1 MAGVPDFSGP
11 GPWSLPVG
19 GYVVEELDLSLPAV
33 LVARDP
39 RTRRQMKVQLNLPFA
54 FSDEHGAQ
62 REISLEDRPHSEPAG
77 HGVVYLGPRELMPL
91 LSPLRTLTGDVID
104 YATVWPTSELQIETW
119 SGRSVIV
126 SANDGGEW
134 EVIGPGFYIVGV
146 FGEPTIWT
154 GGVWQ
159 Q

>member
-1 MAGVPDFSGP
+1 MGGVPDFDGP

-19 GYVVEELDLSLPAV
+19 GYVVEELDLSYPAV

-39 RTRRQMKVQLNLPFA
+39 GSRRQLKVQLHLPFTLNEDA
-54 FSDEHGAQ
+54 DSHRRIGREENTRAQ
-62 REISLEDRPHSEPAG
+62 NTRQ
-77 HGVVYLGPRELMPL
+77 GVVYLGPTELMPL

-119 SGRSVIV
+119 SGRRVTV
-126 SANDGGEW
+126 SANEGGEW

-146 FGEPTIWT
+146 FGRPTIWT
-154 GGVWQ
+154 GELWG
-159 Q
+159 

>member
-1 MAGVPDFSGP
+1 MAGAPDFSGP

-19 GYVVEELDLSLPAV
+19 GYVVEELDLSYPAV
-33 LVARDP
+33 LVAREP
-39 RTRRQMKVQLNLPFA
+39 RSRRQLKVQLNLPFSL
-54 FSDEHGAQ
+54 SDESRHRQELDVGP
-62 REISLEDRPHSEPAG
+62 DGWDDHPG

-119 SGRSVIV
+119 SGRTVTV

-134 EVIGPGFYIVGV
+134 EVFGPGFYIVGV
-146 FGEPTIWT
+146 FGQPTIWT
-154 GGVWQ
+154 GELWRQ
-159 Q
+159 

>member
-1 MAGVPDFSGP
+1 MAGVPDFSAP

-19 GYVVEELDLSLPAV
+19 GYVVEELDLSYPAV

-39 RTRRQMKVQLNLPFA
+39 RSRSQLKVQLNLPFTL
-54 FSDEHGAQ
+54 SDEGAGQ
-62 REISLEDRPHSEPAG
+62 QEIGPEVDGWDEQAG

-119 SGRSVIV
+119 RGRIVTV

-134 EVIGPGFYIVGV
+134 EVFGPGFYIVGV
-146 FGEPTIWT
+146 FGQPTIWT
-154 GGVWQ
+154 GELWRQ
-159 Q
+159 

>member
-1 MAGVPDFSGP
+1 MAGAPDFSGP

-19 GYVVEELDLSLPAV
+19 GYVVEELDLTYPAV

-39 RTRRQMKVQLNLPFA
+39 RSRRQLKVQLNLPFA
-54 FSDEHGAQ
+54 FSDETGAR
-62 REISLEDRPHSEPAG
+62 RELGLDDRPPAEPAES
-77 HGVVYLGPRELMPL
+77 GVVYLGPRELMPL

-119 SGRSVIV
+119 SGRSVTA

-146 FGEPTIWT
+146 FGRPTIWT
-154 GGVWQ
+154 GELWQ

>member
-1 MAGVPDFSGP
+1 MAGAPDFSGP

-19 GYVVEELDLSLPAV
+19 GYVVEELDLTYPAV

-39 RTRRQMKVQLNLPFA
+39 HTRRQLKVQLNLPYA
-54 FSDEHGAQ
+54 FSDQTGE
-62 REISLEDRPHSEPAG
+62 RRPFELDEDPGTERAG
-77 HGVVYLGPRELMPL
+77 HGVVYSGARELMPL
-91 LSPLRTLTGDVID
+91 LSPLYTLTGDVID

-119 SGRSVIV
+119 SGRCVTT

-146 FGEPTIWT
+146 FGQPTIWT
-154 GGVWQ
+154 GELWR
-159 Q
+159 

>member
-1 MAGVPDFSGP
+1 MSTGRSARSASRDQAAPD
-11 GPWSLPVG
+11 
-19 GYVVEELDLSLPAV
+19 
-33 LVARDP
+33 
-39 RTRRQMKVQLNLPFA
+39 
-54 FSDEHGAQ
+54 
-62 REISLEDRPHSEPAG
+62 EPAG

-119 SGRSVIV
+119 SGRAVTA

>member
-1 MAGVPDFSGP
+1 MAGQPDFSGP

-19 GYVVEELDLSLPAV
+19 GYVVEELDLSYPAV

-39 RTRRQMKVQLNLPFA
+39 RSRRQLKVQLNLPFA
-54 FSDEHGAQ
+54 FSDEHGDR
-62 REISLEDRPHSEPAG
+62 REMSLDEDTEPAADG
-77 HGVVYLGPRELMPL
+77 AVYFGPDELMPL
-91 LSPLRTLTGDVID
+91 LSPLRTLDGDVID

-119 SGRSVIV
+119 SGRTVTA